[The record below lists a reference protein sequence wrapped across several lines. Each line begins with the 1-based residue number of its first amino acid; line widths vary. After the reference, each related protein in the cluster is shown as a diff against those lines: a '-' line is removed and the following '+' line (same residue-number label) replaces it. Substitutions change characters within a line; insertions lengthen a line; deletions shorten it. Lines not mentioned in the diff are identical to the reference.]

1 MNNNY
6 AILKLMSIPA
16 GRWMKVQY
24 TTDVTLSA
32 KGRKAGVIILKK
44 TTGTFRTGINYAN
57 TKQGK
62 AKLAEGKDIEKLPW
76 GKYKE
81 GTKGRIIEHTNS
93 KGQYNMYARLYSSP
107 NKPKS
112 SFFINGVR
120 ISKEDLRSTGY
131 VPDSYF
137 TANHD
142 TGCFTINLNNL
153 ELIQ

>member
-6 AILKLMSIPA
+6 AMLKLMSIPA

-32 KGRKAGVIILKK
+32 KGRKAGVVVLKK
-44 TTGTFRTGINYAN
+44 TLGTFRTGINYAN
-57 TKQGK
+57 TKAGK
-62 AKLAEGKDIEKLPW
+62 AKQLEGKNIETLPW

-81 GTKGRIIEHTNS
+81 GTNGRIIEHTNS
-93 KGQYNMYARLYSSP
+93 KGQYNLYARLYSSP

-112 SFFINGVR
+112 AYFINGRRVT
-120 ISKEDLRSTGY
+120 KEELRATGY

-137 TANHD
+137 NSKNEA
-142 TGCFTINLNNL
+142 GCFTINLNNL
-153 ELIQ
+153 EVIQ